1 MATRFLALFVFVFL
15 GVASAQGGGNTLTCS
30 ATSQVAGCYVEHRV
44 AVLGDFEVTLGV
56 DTQVAWDGRYA
67 SNSDV
72 RDAALGGH
80 LAPYV
85 GLAYYA
91 PDWSTWLE
99 VYMPHSGIEGL
110 GRYDFWRLGFS
121 LTF

>member
-1 MATRFLALFVFVFL
+1 MARRLLLIMILGMTALV
-15 GVASAQGGGNTLTCS
+15 SAQGGANTLTCS
-30 ATSQVAGCYVEHRV
+30 ITSQVSGCYMEHRV

-56 DTQVAWDGRYA
+56 DSQVAYSEGR
-67 SNSDV
+67 
-72 RDAALGGH
+72 RGH

-99 VYMPHSGIEGL
+99 VYMPHSGIEGF